1 MSQATATSAATSSAA
16 ALAIARV
23 RGMAAVH
30 CHAQAHP
37 DQTLDELDA
46 YAARMGLRRTADF
59 DPLLMLPKYVP
70 TAQAAHHA

>member
-1 MSQATATSAATSSAA
+1 MTTINRVAPNAA

-30 CHAQAHP
+30 CHAQAYP